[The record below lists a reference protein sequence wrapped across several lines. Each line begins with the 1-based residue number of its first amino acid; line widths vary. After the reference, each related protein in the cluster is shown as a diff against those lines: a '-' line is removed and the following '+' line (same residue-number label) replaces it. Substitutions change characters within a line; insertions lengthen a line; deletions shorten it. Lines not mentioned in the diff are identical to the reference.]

1 MAGPDVFHG
10 VFYQMLKELTPVLYD
25 PFQKVEEEH
34 FPVVLAKLVLSEYQN
49 ETKNKKQNK
58 IKPQIDQYHS

>member
-10 VFYQMLKELTPVLYD
+10 VFYQMLKELTPVSYD

-34 FPVVLAKLVLSEYQN
+34 FPVILAKLV
-49 ETKNKKQNK
+49 
-58 IKPQIDQYHS
+58 